1 MFSYQTNRIINGICE
16 YCGIP
21 ATSCEHYKNGEQKP
35 LDEITKLEISTG
47 APIYKNAFVPPLD
60 ESEKAGS
67 MAEAKEKMEDMV
79 KKEAQP
85 EVTPE
90 TVSEEKPVKKP
101 RSKKSV

>member
-35 LDEITKLEISTG
+35 LDETTKLEISTG

-67 MAEAKEKMEDMV
+67 MAEAKEKMEEMV
-79 KKEAQP
+79 SAENPP
-85 EVTPE
+85 EVTQ
-90 TVSEEKPVKKP
+90 EEKPVKKT